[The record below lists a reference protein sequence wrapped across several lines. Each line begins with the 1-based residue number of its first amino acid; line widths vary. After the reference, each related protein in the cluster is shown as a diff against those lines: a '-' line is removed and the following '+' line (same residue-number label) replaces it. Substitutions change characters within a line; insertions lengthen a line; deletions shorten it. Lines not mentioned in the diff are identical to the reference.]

1 MLPEIIQPES
11 LRVIETYL
19 ANGSDIEQ
27 TALALGTTQ
36 SVVSAHLN
44 KRESKAYLDSLFAA
58 AGFRNRDRMFGPL
71 DELVNKK
78 IEELDETG
86 NGTSLDIVEL
96 LEKIHKMKM
105 HELQLSIKLA
115 EAEQKCPT
123 VQNNTQINITG
134 GESYNKL
141 LDRIIKGG
149 KHGI

>member
-27 TALALGTTQ
+27 TALALGTTK

-58 AGFRNRDRMFGPL
+58 AGFRNRDRMFGFL

-105 HELQLSIKLA
+105 QELQLSIKLA

-149 KHGI
+149 KRGI

>member
-58 AGFRNRDRMFGPL
+58 AGFRNRDRMFGFL

-105 HELQLSIKLA
+105 QELQLSIKLA
-115 EAEQKCPT
+115 EAGPT

-134 GESYNKL
+134 GENYNKL

-149 KHGI
+149 KQ

>member
-58 AGFRNRDRMFGPL
+58 AGFRNRDRMFGFL

-105 HELQLSIKLA
+105 QELQLSIKLA
-115 EAEQKCPT
+115 EAGPT

-134 GESYNKL
+134 GENYNKL

-149 KHGI
+149 KK